1 MKLKIRNCVTD
12 PEKKTLRSKGQ
23 GVFKPVL
30 MGEVLLPGAI
40 RMILAASM
48 EKSDVDY
55 LDFLVKN
62 HSCSVLI
69 VGDGLQED
77 CSAIYTYL
85 GLEQESIEDEEDTA
99 DLQEEV
105 EEVIEESE
113 EVIEEPQSELPEEES
128 IQEDAEEEEVEEEE
142 PQPAYTDESL
152 KGLKNSELREI
163 AYSLVEDA
171 PVSNYSKKKLIAYIL
186 EQQNV

>member
-1 MKLKIRNCVTD
+1 M
-12 PEKKTLRSKGQ
+12 
-23 GVFKPVL
+23 
-30 MGEVLLPGAI
+30 
-40 RMILAASM
+40 
-48 EKSDVDY
+48 
-55 LDFLVKN
+55 
-62 HSCSVLI
+62 LI

-113 EVIEEPQSELPEEES
+113 EVIEEPQSELAEEES
-128 IQEDAEEEEVEEEE
+128 IQEDAEDEEEVEEEE